1 MYYLNIIFLLG
12 KTTIIFQEN
21 LTSGQCL
28 HLLHRLPMPA
38 PVQLIKI
45 SKHGDPLKYIS
56 LKHIFCANDNS
67 KEVFINI
74 QCERYTDNKLP
85 V

>member
-1 MYYLNIIFLLG
+1 
-12 KTTIIFQEN
+12 
-21 LTSGQCL
+21 
-28 HLLHRLPMPA
+28 MPA

-45 SKHGDPLKYIS
+45 SKHGDPFKYIS
-56 LKHIFCANDNS
+56 LKHIFCANDS

-74 QCERYTDNKLP
+74 QCQRYTDNKFP

>member
-1 MYYLNIIFLLG
+1 
-12 KTTIIFQEN
+12 
-21 LTSGQCL
+21 
-28 HLLHRLPMPA
+28 MPA
-38 PVQLIKI
+38 PVQIIKI

-67 KEVFINI
+67 KEVFIDI